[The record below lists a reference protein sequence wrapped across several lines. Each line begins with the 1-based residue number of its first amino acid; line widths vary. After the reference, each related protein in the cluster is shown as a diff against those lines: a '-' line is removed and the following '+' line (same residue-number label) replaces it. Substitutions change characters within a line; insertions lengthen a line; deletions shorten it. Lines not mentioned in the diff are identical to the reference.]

1 MDLIPGEISSS
12 LLVFSFAVAML
23 AGFVKGVIGFA
34 FPTIMIAVLG
44 AIMPPEQALAWLLL
58 AAVTTNFWQSV
69 RQGLKEMWKTMR
81 KYKFF
86 LVAGCVVII
95 PSAQIVPVMP
105 PGVMQLLISVPV
117 LTYAITTLAGKPVW
131 LPQKPGRGIEAGVGA
146 VAGFF
151 GGISGT
157 WGPPTAAFLTAMNT
171 EKAEQVR
178 IQGIIYFPAAIVL
191 SLSHLYSGVLNEET
205 IAASVLMIVPAMLGI
220 VIGLKMNDRIRHST
234 FQRITLIALI
244 LAGTN
249 LAVTGIVSIA

>member
-1 MDLIPGEISSS
+1 MDLMPGDISLS

-58 AAVTTNFWQSV
+58 PTVTTNLWQSV
-69 RQGLKEMWKTMR
+69 RQGVKAMWKTMR
-81 KYKFF
+81 KYGVF

-117 LTYAITTLAGKPVW
+117 LIYAITTLAGNPVR
-131 LPQKPGRGIEAGVGA
+131 LPQNPGRGIEAGVGA

-157 WGPPTAAFLTAMNT
+157 WGPPTAAFLTALNT
-171 EKAEQVR
+171 KKAEQVR
-178 IQGIIYFPAAIVL
+178 IQGIIYFPAAVVL
-191 SLSHLYSGVLNEET
+191 ALSHLYSGVLNADT
-205 IAASVLMIVPAMLGI
+205 IPASALMIVPAMLGI
-220 VIGLKMNDRIRHST
+220 VMGLKMNDRIRQST

-249 LAVTGIVSIA
+249 LAARGFWSIV